1 MRCARGRTP
10 ATCRP
15 PVSDAHHAHARG
27 SRHRWS
33 PVTILLGG
41 VVRRFVATARPL
53 SSPLAESTMVCFGI
67 TARLALVRTEDRAVA
82 APTAMVRNAHWR
94 LALDVPADFLAV
106 EEMKVSLDVFTIRGN
121 QAVRDDLVTPRSSG
135 QPGPSQWKEW
145 YAYPRRQRSGAH
157 SRLDSDRPW
166 QLWRAGHHLRPYRSS
181 RRAKRGQ
188 PFRGASQAMPSPT
201 IPQPRADNPVRHG
214 RWWGG
219 GHRGYGSRLHT
230 KHLPS
235 PKSAKS
241 SSGSAP
247 RARSSASVPM

>member
-1 MRCARGRTP
+1 MGGLQRPAGPLSRTLTTRMLGGLVI
-10 ATCRP
+10 AGLLLTL
-15 PVSDAHHAHARG
+15 
-27 SRHRWS
+27 
-33 PVTILLGG
+33 LLGG

-106 EEMKVSLDVFTIRGN
+106 EEMKVSLDAFPIRGN
-121 QAVRDDLVTPRSSG
+121 QAVRDDLVAPRSSG
-135 QPGPSQWKEW
+135 QAWPLATEGVVHLPAPPGGIQDRDQGRILAWIQTARGSFGVPGIIFGLTVHPEGLNAVNPLAVPVKPCPVPPSPSR
-145 YAYPRRQRSGAH
+145 APTTRSGT
-157 SRLDSDRPW
+157 
-166 QLWRAGHHLRPYRSS
+166 
-181 RRAKRGQ
+181 
-188 PFRGASQAMPSPT
+188 GA
-201 IPQPRADNPVRHG
+201 
-214 RWWGG
+214 

-247 RARSSASVPM
+247 GARSSASVPM